1 MVKASNFDKRVR
13 YIRRI
18 EAAAMRLTDKAKAE
32 PDPDKRHILAEAA
45 VKLWQ
50 TARKLREQVK
60 DSLP

>member
-1 MVKASNFDKRVR
+1 MAKASNFDKRVR

-18 EAAAMRLTDKAKAE
+18 EATAMRLTDKAKTE
-32 PDPDKRHILAEAA
+32 PDPDKRHTLAEAA

-60 DSLP
+60 DNLP

>member
-1 MVKASNFDKRVR
+1 MVRTSNYVKLLR

-18 EAAAMRLTDKAKAE
+18 EARAMRLTNKAKAE
-32 PDPDKRHILAEAA
+32 PNPDKRHNLAEAA

-60 DSLP
+60 DTLP